1 MDLMKKDLMMTSK
14 EIAEITGKEH
24 KNVMRDIR
32 TEKEKLEL
40 EKINTQL
47 IFELS
52 EYQDSTGRTLPIFS
66 K

>member
-1 MDLMKKDLMMTSK
+1 MKKDLMMTSK

>member
-14 EIAEITGKEH
+14 EIAEITEKEH
-24 KNVMRDIR
+24 KNAMRDIR

>member
-1 MDLMKKDLMMTSK
+1 MDLMKKNLVMTSR
-14 EIAEITGKEH
+14 EVAEITGKEH

-40 EKINTQL
+40 EEINTQL

-52 EYQDSTGRTLPIFS
+52 EYQDSTGRKTSIKL
-66 K
+66 

>member
-1 MDLMKKDLMMTSK
+1 MTSR

-32 TEKEKLEL
+32 AEKEKLEL
-40 EKINTQL
+40 EGINTEL
-47 IFELS
+47 IFQPS
-52 EYQDSTGRTLPIFS
+52 EYIDSTGRTLPIFS

>member
-1 MDLMKKDLMMTSK
+1 MELMRKDLVMTSR
-14 EIAEITGKEH
+14 ELAEITGKEH

-40 EKINTQL
+40 EEINTQL

-52 EYQDSTGRTLPIFS
+52 E